1 MKKFVPR
8 IHYRLV
14 TDTAGY
20 PLSSFKGSRE
30 LLEATYDAFIGK
42 ARLQF
47 TCILRSFTAVMD
59 AHEKAETLHRN
70 VSLPNIILY
79 RPERGARRAGYL
91 IDWELCVVPR
101 NRAPYDHVLAVCPIV
116 LCPK

>member
-1 MKKFVPR
+1 MMKFVPR

-30 LLEATYDAFIGK
+30 LLETTYDAFIGK
-42 ARLQF
+42 KSRLQF
-47 TCILRSFTAVMD
+47 TCPLQSSAAVMD
-59 AHEKAETLHRN
+59 AHEKAETLHCN

-79 RPERGARRAGYL
+79 SKCGRL
-91 IDWELCVVPR
+91 
-101 NRAPYDHVLAVCPIV
+101 LAVFVCSIQ
-116 LCPK
+116 LYWIRQRSPKGAAARCDFW

>member
-8 IHYRLV
+8 IHYRPV

-20 PLSSFKGSRE
+20 PLSSLKGSRE
-30 LLEATYDAFIGK
+30 PLETTYDAFIGK
-42 ARLQF
+42 KSRLQF
-47 TCILRSFTAVMD
+47 TCLLQSSAAVMD

-79 RPERGARRAGYL
+79 RPEQGARSQEQGGL
-91 IDWELCVVPR
+91 DISLTGNLVFSQGTGHPMTTC
-101 NRAPYDHVLAVCPIV
+101 
-116 LCPK
+116 